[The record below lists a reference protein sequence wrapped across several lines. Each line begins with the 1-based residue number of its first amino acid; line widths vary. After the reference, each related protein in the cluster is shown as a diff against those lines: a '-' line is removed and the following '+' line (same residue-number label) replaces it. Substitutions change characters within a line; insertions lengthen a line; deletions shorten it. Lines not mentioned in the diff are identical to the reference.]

1 MLKPAVRRRP
11 VLHEPSAAAFVE
23 TGSAALIQLARRTG
37 VLLDPLTARRAFH
50 VERPAAASEDSSEQ
64 AETPDRSQC
73 TLQFVSAATQSGMV
87 LRAVHLPSDS
97 NLDPLKAGAAAVAC
111 VSVSP
116 PRWVLVEVDRGV
128 ASARWIERGD
138 ASGGMAGAHHGMG
151 ELPSIPLAEVRE
163 RLMANGDGKV
173 AWAVLDPLMQP
184 GAVSTRP
191 APGSHNTDDADH
203 GGGSD
208 GHGPH
213 DGHHDHH
220 GHPTPFQ
227 RLMGLIR
234 AEWSDVWIVLIFS
247 LVVGLLTLAIPV
259 AVEALVNTVAFGQF
273 LQPVV
278 ILSLILFTFLVFA
291 AVLRALQVFVV
302 EIIQRRMFARVAG
315 VLAWRLPRVRQDA
328 CDEHSLRELSNRF
341 FDIATVQKTAA
352 MLLLDGVSI
361 LLGAFVGMSVLA
373 FYHPWLLG
381 FDIVLVCLVAFA
393 IFVLGRGAV
402 PSAIEESKAKYAT
415 ASWFEQIASAPIAF
429 KTTGGTGLA
438 LARADRLVSSY
449 LLRRSI
455 HFRVVMRQ
463 SLFALVLQA
472 LASTVLLG
480 LGGWL
485 VIQGQLTLGQLV
497 ASELIVTIIVGSF
510 AKLGKHMESYYDLVA
525 SLDKIGHLLDLPV
538 ERHDRTA
545 MLVGNSA
552 ASVTVDNVSYSYE
565 GHAAHPALKHCSME
579 IAAGASVALTGPAGS
594 GKSTLLDLLYGLRTP
609 SDGTILIDGYDLR
622 DVGLD
627 SLRAGTALVR
637 GAQVFE
643 GSLLENLLIGR
654 TDIADREVRQA
665 LEDVDL
671 LDEVQA
677 LPGGRNAQLTETG
690 APLSSRQVARLA
702 LARALLG
709 NPRLLMIDGLLDV
722 LTDDEQELIWERLRG
737 RDMTI
742 ILVTGRKSLASRCD
756 RVVELKAK

>member
-1 MLKPAVRRRP
+1 MLKSATRRG
-11 VLHEPSAAAFVE
+11 PSTHTPSVAALAE
-23 TGSAALIQLARRTG
+23 SGAAALIQLARRTG
-37 VLLDPLTARRAFH
+37 VLLDPLAARRAFH
-50 VERPAAASEDSSEQ
+50 GEQSPSASEA

-73 TLQFVSAATQSGMV
+73 TLQFVSAATQSGLV
-87 LRAVHLPSDS
+87 LREVHLPPDS
-97 NLDPLKAGAAAVAC
+97 NLEPLKAGAAAVAC
-111 VSVSP
+111 VSASP
-116 PRWVLVEVDRGV
+116 PAWALLEFDRGE
-128 ASARWIERGD
+128 ATARWIEGGD
-138 ASGGMAGAHHGMG
+138 APGGMAGSHPGMAD
-151 ELPSIPLAEVRE
+151 LSTTTLTKVRE
-163 RLMANGDGKV
+163 RLMANGSAKV

-191 APGSHNTDDADH
+191 APGSHNTGDGHD

-213 DGHHDHH
+213 DDHH
-220 GHPTPFQ
+220 SHPTPFQ

-352 MLLLDGVSI
+352 MLLLDGVAI

-449 LLRRSI
+449 LQRRSI

-545 MLVGNSA
+545 RLVGHSA
-552 ASVTVDNVSYSYE
+552 ASITVDNASYSYE
-565 GHAAHPALKHCSME
+565 GHAAHPALKHCSLK

-594 GKSTLLDLLYGLRTP
+594 GKSTLLDLLYGLRSP
-609 SDGTILIDGYDLR
+609 SDGTILIDAYDLR
-622 DVGLD
+622 DVD
-627 SLRAGTALVR
+627 RESLRAATALVR

-654 TDIADREVRQA
+654 TDITDREIRQA

-677 LPGGRNAQLTETG
+677 LLGGRHAPLTETG

-709 NPRLLMIDGLLDV
+709 NPRVLMIDGLLDL
-722 LTDDEQELIWERLRG
+722 LTDDEQDLIWERLRR

-742 ILVTGRKSLASRCD
+742 VLVTGRKSLASRCD
-756 RVVELKAK
+756 RIVEWKGK